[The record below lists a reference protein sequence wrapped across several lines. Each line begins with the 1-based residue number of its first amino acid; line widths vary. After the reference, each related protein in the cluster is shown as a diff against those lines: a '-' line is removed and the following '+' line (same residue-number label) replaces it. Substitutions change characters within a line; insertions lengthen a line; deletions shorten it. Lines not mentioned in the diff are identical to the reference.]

1 VQDPSPSLARRI
13 GLKKGEG
20 RFRTH
25 RDEEDKWM
33 TEGIKNKTKGL
44 RNGTQSKG
52 RETL

>member
-1 VQDPSPSLARRI
+1 LLEESVLRRV
-13 GLKKGEG
+13 KGDLELTG
-20 RFRTH
+20 IKGINR
-25 RDEEDKWM
+25 M